1 MKGLTAKQHRVL
13 EVIRRHLRQRGQPP
27 TVREIGQEIGVASSC
42 TVQRHLDALERKGY
56 IRRHRYKYRSIELTD
71 SSLPSFVWAV
81 NVPVLGQIAAGQP
94 IFAQQEI
101 EDAIPLPVEMVGEG
115 DQVFMLRVKGDSMIG
130 AGIHDGD
137 LVVVD
142 PRAAAEDGELVVA
155 LVDEEATV
163 KRLRRLKDA
172 VELRASNPR
181 YPPLRVERGQAEV
194 RLAGKVVALLRGRI

>member
-137 LVVVD
+137 LVAVRMQPTVQNGEIV
-142 PRAAAEDGELVVA
+142 AALLGD
-155 LVDEEATV
+155 EATV
-163 KRLRRLKDA
+163 KRFYRSGNRVQLISENPAYPPIEPEPETFRILGKVILSLRR
-172 VELRASNPR
+172 
-181 YPPLRVERGQAEV
+181 YH
-194 RLAGKVVALLRGRI
+194 